1 MGVFGIAIVANST
14 IHVENF
20 FNIHMGKDLELVLVL
35 GLVLVLVL
43 VLLYLDEFFVLFKC
57 PF

>member
-20 FNIHMGKDLELVLVL
+20 LNIHKMGVWDSFS
-35 GLVLVLVL
+35 LVLVLVL
-43 VLLYLDEFFVLFKC
+43 VLDLVELMC
-57 PF
+57 C